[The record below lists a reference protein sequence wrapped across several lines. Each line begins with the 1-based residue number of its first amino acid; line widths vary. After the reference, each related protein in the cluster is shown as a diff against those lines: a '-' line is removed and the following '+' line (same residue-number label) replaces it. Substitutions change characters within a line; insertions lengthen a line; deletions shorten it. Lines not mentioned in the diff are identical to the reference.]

1 MECTCGMYCNG
12 VYVSVERCIVAR
24 SGGIGKCNDVYGN
37 LSDAGVCD
45 YSDEMLI
52 KCVGT

>member
-1 MECTCGMYCNG
+1 M
-12 VYVSVERCIVAR
+12 SVERCIVAR
-24 SGGIGKCNDVYGN
+24 SGGIGKFNDVYGK

-52 KCVGT
+52 TCIGT